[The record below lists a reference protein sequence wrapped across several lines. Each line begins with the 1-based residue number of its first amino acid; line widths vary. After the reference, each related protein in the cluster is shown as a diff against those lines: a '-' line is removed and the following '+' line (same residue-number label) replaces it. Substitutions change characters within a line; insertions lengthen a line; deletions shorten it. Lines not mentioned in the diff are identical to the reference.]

1 MANNKQSSGLI
12 GSRSILTQKQIEQK
26 YNLSPQAPVPAWVKK
41 AIKESDDDWEGETND
56 LLAGKLDSLLE
67 SIRNEPEPKKK
78 SRRKRKKASSR
89 KMLGDVGEMG
99 LTKSFNIILE
109 NVIESRELLFDLY
122 KIEKQRFEFRKK
134 IDKRLTGALDAK
146 VREKEVEKGSG
157 KEKENEIVVNLK
169 KKLKRGL
176 LETLAGGLVA
186 AGIPIIAGAANSIKN
201 WWDSEQD
208 KQQIEEQKNE
218 EKNQQDSKNT
228 SLLMDGDVVVGRVG
242 STGYSTGPHIH
253 IETGDGYGGAG
264 EKIRE
269 NFLKNIIVDG
279 IPLGE
284 HTISSDMGMRE
295 DPKTGEMEYH
305 KGVDYA
311 IREGAPIVL
320 RGGLQLDTQAFGT
333 DGTGYDE
340 GYNTGYGNSIVIK
353 DKDGN
358 RVMLGHLL
366 SGPEKPKPKP
376 KPKSDEIQKM
386 SFLDSLL
393 GMNPAAAGE
402 IPMSEIYKNAL
413 MDTFRFAEGTKG
425 SYGTIFGGN
434 IVPELERGELTI
446 KEVIDMANSGMLN
459 GRDVGYGIYRGQRQG
474 ATGAYQFLP
483 DVLEEEMVYQKLS
496 PDTLLTPALQD
507 RIFMNRI
514 ADYRKVDLNKLGPE
528 LSEET
533 IDKIAYELASFP
545 NLIGP
550 DEQGRYGTRSSYYNQ
565 GGKSAEQLQKV
576 YRESVKMQIEAKEV
590 KKSLPKSDSTPPPP
604 PLPTPKKSLYQRF
617 MDLFSRPPAQT
628 PQKQSSIINKDLG
641 SKPVGTGA
649 PQQPFS

>member
-146 VREKEVEKGSG
+146 VREKEVEKGGEKG
-157 KEKENEIVVNLK
+157 KGNEIVVNLK

-208 KQQIEEQKNE
+208 KQQVEEQV
-218 EKNQQDSKNT
+218 EKKTQQDSKNT

-242 STGYSTGPHIH
+242 STGESSGPHIH
-253 IETGDGYGGAG
+253 IETGDGYSGAG
-264 EKIRE
+264 EEIGE

-279 IPLGE
+279 KPLGE
-284 HTISSDMGMRE
+284 HTKSSDMGMRE
-295 DPKTGEMEYH
+295 HPRTGEMKYH

-320 RGGLQLDTQAFGT
+320 QGGLQLDKEAIGT
-333 DGTGYDE
+333 GGTGYNE
-340 GYNTGYGNSIVIK
+340 GDNEGYGNVIVIK

-376 KPKSDEIQKM
+376 KPKSDEIQKL
-386 SFLDSLL
+386 SFFDSLL
-393 GMNPAAAGE
+393 GMNPAVASE
-402 IPMSEIYKNAL
+402 IPMSQVYKNAL

-434 IVPELERGELTI
+434 IVPELERGQLSI

-483 DVLEEEMVYQKLS
+483 KVLQEEMMKQNLS
-496 PDTLLTPALQD
+496 PDTLFTAALQD
-507 RIFMNRI
+507 RMFMNRI
-514 ADYRKVDLNKLGPE
+514 ARFRGVDLSKLGPE
-528 LSEET
+528 LSEQN
-533 IDKIAYELASFP
+533 IDKIAPELASFP
-545 NLIGP
+545 NLFGP
-550 DEQGRYGTRSSYYNQ
+550 DAEGRYGTRSSYYGQ

-576 YRESVKMQIEAKEV
+576 YRESVKRQVEALKEV